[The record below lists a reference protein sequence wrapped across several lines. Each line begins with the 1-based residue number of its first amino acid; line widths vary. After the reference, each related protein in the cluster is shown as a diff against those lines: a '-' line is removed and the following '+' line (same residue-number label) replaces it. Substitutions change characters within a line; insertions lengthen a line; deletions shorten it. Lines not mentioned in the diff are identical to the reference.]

1 MCSWDDLR
9 ALRREGV
16 SIQSH
21 SVSHRRFSELRPKE
35 LDRELVRSRSILEER
50 LGEAVEIFAYPYGD
64 DGRDPQSL
72 APVLR
77 EAGYRAACL
86 YGGGP
91 NRLPPPEPFR
101 LTRLAM
107 GPDSNLEALLC

>member
-1 MCSWDDLR
+1 MLFAPEPTSRLHPAFPSIAADADLV
-9 ALRREGV
+9 LVE
-16 SIQSH
+16 SQTP
-21 SVSHRRFSELRPKE
+21 EE

-77 EAGYRAACL
+77 NAGYRAACL

-101 LTRLAM
+101 LTRLAI
-107 GPDSNLEALLC
+107 GPDSNLEALLG